1 MIIKNIWILTK
12 IGLCYYHY
20 AAPFSD
26 YNLDESLFSG
36 FIAGITNF
44 ADTLS
49 DENKSI
55 EFIKLD
61 EDELYF
67 ESIGDLITA
76 AIATP
81 DEEKIQPFTIKLML
95 QFIGTKFLDMY
106 QEQIEDFIFE
116 GSDISDEFTKEIQN
130 FLHDKDMMEDIKREQ
145 FQKLFSEAISGLVPI
160 DLIHWRGMQ
169 LFANSDPKLLKE
181 SLNLIE
187 NLNDVS
193 TSLIHDNLM
202 EARVAEVLHKLLR
215 DLRQNIIETDQK
227 KLLIVCRETSAFE
240 NLSKILLTRGI
251 NSIHCPSFEYL
262 VEVIESWKD
271 SVSYDLLF
279 IDAKVSRKALR
290 AIHNM
295 ELNKDT
301 KIIMVV
307 NTIPRPPRG
316 RIANKKAISF
326 IVQEVIPEF
335 NWKSP
340 LVDYILTFLEYG
352 D

>member
-1 MIIKNIWILTK
+1 M
-12 IGLCYYHY
+12 GLCYYHY

-26 YNLDESLFSG
+26 YNLDDSLFSG
-36 FIAGITNF
+36 FIAGISNF
-44 ADTLS
+44 AETLS

-76 AIATP
+76 AIVTP
-81 DEEKIQPFTIKLML
+81 DDEKIQPFTIKVML

-116 GSDISDEFTKEIQN
+116 GSDISDEFSNEIQN
-130 FLHDKDMMEDIKREQ
+130 FLQDKDMMEDIKREQ
-145 FQKLFSEAISGLVPI
+145 FQNLFSEAINGLVPI
-160 DLIHWRGMQ
+160 DLLHWRGMQ
-169 LFANSDPKLLKE
+169 LFSDSNPKLLKE

-187 NLNDVS
+187 SLTDVS
-193 TSLIHDNLM
+193 SSLIYDDLL
-202 EARVAEVLHKLLR
+202 EARITEVLYKLLR
-215 DLRQNIIETDQK
+215 DLRQNIIAADQK
-227 KLLIVCRETSAFE
+227 KLLIVCRETSTFE

-251 NSIHCPSFEYL
+251 TSIHCPSFEYL

-271 SVSYDLLF
+271 SVSYDILF

-295 ELNKDT
+295 DLNKDT

-340 LVDYILTFLEYG
+340 LVDYILTFLEHG
-352 D
+352 E